1 MPNVL
6 TAVIVGVWLLLY
18 LKTDAGLVG
27 ATLLTFG
34 GLIALLFSGFV
45 TLGALWDL
53 STSQLLPE
61 SIPWGTLS

>member
-6 TAVIVGVWLLLY
+6 TAALVGVWLLLY

-34 GLIALLFSGFV
+34 GLVALLFGGFLS
-45 TLGALWDL
+45 LGALWDL
-53 STSQLLPE
+53 SQSGSLPE
-61 SIPWGTLS
+61 WFPWEALL